1 MLRALSA
8 DPEFRRMAQERE
20 RFLLEAEMER
30 KAAEARGQASI
41 LRRQLRAKFGA
52 LPTFAEEQLR
62 HARSGQLEN
71 WAERV
76 LFAETLEQVFNPH

>member
-1 MLRALSA
+1 
-8 DPEFRRMAQERE
+8 
-20 RFLLEAEMER
+20 
-30 KAAEARGQASI
+30 
-41 LRRQLRAKFGA
+41 

-76 LFAETLEQVFNPH
+76 LFAETLEQVFSEHWFPCQLASTWACRKASLMNCGAAPSNGSSAQRSKRNWNLDN